1 MIRSLKS
8 RIMDK
13 KETPRGKNQR
23 PVRIMDMQTA
33 ELMSSRLAN
42 GDTYELWEFLQYRTI
57 FFFKFKINF

>member
-1 MIRSLKS
+1 
-8 RIMDK
+8 MDK

-57 FFFKFKINF
+57 FFSNLRLIFNLSTHIT